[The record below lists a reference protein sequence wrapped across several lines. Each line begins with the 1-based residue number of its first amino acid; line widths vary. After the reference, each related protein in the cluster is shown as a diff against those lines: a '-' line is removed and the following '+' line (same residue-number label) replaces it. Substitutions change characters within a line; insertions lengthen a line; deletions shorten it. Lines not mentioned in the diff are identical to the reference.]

1 VIDLVRTELLKLAT
15 TRMVYGFLGG
25 LLVIVGL
32 ANIIGALVTPAVDLV
47 GEENQAAFFGAAASG
62 IIFVLLLGVMLMAG
76 EFRHGTITQTLLI
89 TPNRWKVLGAKLLAG
104 AILGLAFGVLAEGFS
119 LLTAVPLL
127 TLRGI
132 DFELGNEGLGLMVGT
147 LLATT
152 LSAMFGVALATLIRN
167 QVFAIILVFAV
178 FLIVEPI
185 VAGLIDLKWPQIP
198 KYFPSAATTAVFDPE
213 GEDFLSR
220 EGGVAVLL
228 AYISVLAGAGGRFV
242 LSRDVNSIQA

>member
-1 VIDLVRTELLKLAT
+1 MIDLVRTELLKLAT
-15 TRMVYGFLGG
+15 TRMVYWFLGA
-25 LLVIVGL
+25 LLAIVAL

-47 GEENQAAFFGAAASG
+47 GEENQVAFFGAAESG
-62 IIFVLLLGVMLMAG
+62 IFFVVLLGVMVLAG

-104 AILGLAFGVLAEGFS
+104 AILGLTFGVLAEGFS

-127 TLRGI
+127 TLRGV
-132 DFELGNEGLGLMVGT
+132 DLELGDEAMGLVAGT

-152 LSAMFGVALATLIRN
+152 LSAMFGVALAALIRN

-178 FLIVEPI
+178 FLIVEPL
-185 VAGLIDLKWPQIP
+185 VGGLIDLKWPEIP
-198 KYFPSAATTAVFDPE
+198 KYFPTAATSAVIDP
-213 GEDFLSR
+213 GPDVLSR
-220 EGGVAVLL
+220 AGGVAVLL
-228 AYISVLAGAGGRFV
+228 AYIGVLAGAGGRFV